1 MNHINND
8 TDHILIRKTRNIL
21 IVVGTG
27 TIMFSVWT
35 VVKTLSSIFLLRDEA
50 IAAARKTVDEI
61 GLVVPDQQL
70 FFIALVTVLI
80 SMILFLTVRIYI
92 GMAAISEGRGSR
104 RRKGYL
110 LLAVLMIIFNI
121 TAIVINFI
129 SVNPQES
136 LGAFSHDTS
145 LSSLIIE
152 LTSMVMIVEMVF
164 AAVRLRRACIRV
176 SQSAEQKEQE

>member
-70 FFIALVTVLI
+70 FFIALVAKTSVSI
-80 SMILFLTVRIYI
+80 TSPSPKFT
-92 GMAAISEGRGSR
+92 
-104 RRKGYL
+104 YL
-110 LLAVLMIIFNI
+110 LHFKYIQFILKNAVCIITLFHLNYSNTQLQHIDNI
-121 TAIVINFI
+121 IPCPT
-129 SVNPQES
+129 
-136 LGAFSHDTS
+136 H
-145 LSSLIIE
+145 
-152 LTSMVMIVEMVF
+152 
-164 AAVRLRRACIRV
+164 
-176 SQSAEQKEQE
+176 